1 VNRRP
6 IHLLLAAALGVWPSA
21 ASADPDVVKW
31 TDAGGDAGVR
41 RTDPGA
47 DGPIMPGC
55 TLPDLLT
62 VTLSGWDAGDAKN
75 DPYDGFVVDPKD
87 AHLFRLEVTF
97 AGLICPPGPLGLNGD
112 DYEPFRFGSSPIYGF
127 LDVDVDDSRNTGGVL
142 GAAARQRYLANV
154 ARFGRVP
161 YGSMAERAALSA
173 LDYDD
178 NFYGGPQYERIGGD
192 WDLAFCGC
200 FDLVRM
206 SEDGDGDQTFEPGE
220 TWVVRGRFFERAT
233 GYVDASDA
241 FGGSGFGH
249 YDPKVNLQFKHNFLA
264 DTTTVTLVYALDMAG
279 AGALKGESEQPI
291 DLNVGNQ
298 TSIVEGLQDIIDNA
312 GNLFGPVSELTEGWK
327 GRDPFD
333 VIDPTRWTVLAL
345 FGTAYTAP
353 DGALYAW
360 TDTGFDETSGDLDG
374 DKVADGK
381 DQQQVIDQVYKLDGT
396 VDDADGFKNGRVQIP
411 AFGLNFSVYDIN
423 GDGWIDSDDLWTY
436 GHRAD
441 LNHDGF
447 LDIFDFLAFQNYFL
461 AHNPEADFNLDAEFD
476 IFDFLSFVNAF
487 NQ

>member
-1 VNRRP
+1 MNRRP
-6 IHLLLAAALGVWPSA
+6 VHLLLGAALTALPTA

-31 TDAGGDAGVR
+31 IDAGGDAGVR

-55 TLPDLLT
+55 TLPDLLS
-62 VTLSGWDAGDAKN
+62 VTLSGWAADDAKN
-75 DPYDGFVVDPKD
+75 NPYDGMVVEPKE
-87 AHLFRLEVTF
+87 AHLFRLQVNF
-97 AGLICPPGPLGLNGD
+97 AGLVCPPGPLGLNGD
-112 DYEPFRFGSSPIYGF
+112 AYEPFRFGSSPLYGF
-127 LDVDVDDSRNTGGVL
+127 LDVDVDDDRNTGGVL

-161 YGSMAERAALSA
+161 YGGLAKRAALSA
-173 LDYDD
+173 DAYDD
-178 NFYGGPQYERIGGD
+178 NFYGDPQYERIGGD

-200 FDLVRM
+200 FELVKM
-206 SEDGDGDQTFEPGE
+206 SENGDGDQIFEPGE
-220 TWVVRGRFFERAT
+220 TWVVRGRFFERVT
-233 GYVDASDA
+233 GYVEASDA

-249 YDPKVNLQFKHNFLA
+249 YDPKVNLQFSHNFVA

-279 AGALKGESEQPI
+279 AAALAGQSEQPI

-312 GNLFGPVSELTEGWK
+312 DHLFGPVSELTKGWK

-333 VIDPTRWTVLAL
+333 VIDPTRWMVRAL
-345 FGTAYTAP
+345 FGTAYLLP

-360 TDTGFDETSGDLDG
+360 TDTGFDETGGDLDG
-374 DKVADGK
+374 DSVADGK
-381 DQQQVIDQVYKLDGT
+381 DKQQVIDQVYKLDGT
-396 VDDADGFKNGRVQIP
+396 ADDADGFKNGRVLIP

-423 GDGWIDSDDLWTY
+423 GDGWIDADDLWVY

-441 LNHDGF
+441 LNHDGS
-447 LDIFDFLAFQNYFL
+447 LDIFDFLLFQNYFL
-461 AHNPEADFNLDAEFD
+461 AHNPEADFNLDGVFD

-487 NQ
+487 NL